1 MPINQI
7 GRESLSVTTS
17 AAGFASF
24 PASARYAIIY
34 VSTSPIR
41 WRADGTAPTST
52 TGMFVDAGK
61 YIEFMELTE
70 GYSGV
75 LRNISF
81 IRDSSA
87 GANATL
93 EIAYFS

>member
-7 GRESLSVTTS
+7 GRESLSVST
-17 AAGFASF
+17 AAVSFASF

-34 VSTSPIR
+34 VSGAPIR
-41 WRADGTAPTST
+41 WRADGPAPTST
-52 TGMFVDAGK
+52 TGMYVDGNK
-61 YIEFMELTE
+61 YLEFMELQE

-75 LRNISF
+75 LRRVQF
-81 IRDSSA
+81 IRDTSA
-87 GANATL
+87 GADATL

>member
-17 AAGFASF
+17 AAGFASK

-34 VSTSPIR
+34 VATSPIR

-52 TGMFVDAGK
+52 TGMFVDNNK
-61 YIEFMELTE
+61 YIEFMELSE

-75 LRNISF
+75 LRRIQF

-87 GANATL
+87 GADATL